1 MGELVN
7 SQKVP
12 ESSVGEADNFPY
24 RYNAAG

>member
-12 ESSVGEADNFPY
+12 ESSVREADSFPY
-24 RYNAAG
+24 KYKASG